1 MYVCMY
7 VCMHACMYACMHA
20 CMYVCMYVC
29 MYTTN
34 KLVFGGDII
43 KIAAN
48 QDEQKPQMVDFS
60 CTWHFFVSGGVNQE
74 NPGSDASRGIRLR
87 KCRI

>member
-1 MYVCMY
+1 MSVQYIFRIAGFFATAHMYVCMY
-7 VCMHACMYACMHA
+7 VCMC
-20 CMYVCMYVC
+20 
-29 MYTTN
+29 TTN

-60 CTWHFFVSGGVNQE
+60 CTWHFSVSGGINQE
-74 NPGSDASRGIRLR
+74 NPGSDASRGTRLR
-87 KCRI
+87 KCRV